1 MRCSFF
7 VALLVNCFLAAA
19 SVFAVEIAPWS
30 GAVTTNSATVKVK
43 MPAANS
49 GAELLVSTSADL
61 SDPIV
66 VAPEASHATSQVASF
81 RLSGLNPDTQ
91 YYFAVRQGETVYDAP
106 DQKGQFR
113 TFAENP
119 QTFSFVFGACART
132 GSNHIVFEKIRQRQP
147 LFFMNIGDLHYE
159 NIGANDPDRFRKAYD
174 RVFSAPRQNA
184 LYRNIPLAYVW
195 DDHDFG
201 PNNSHRHAPGR
212 EASRATYREYIP
224 HYPLAFDQTDAPIDQ
239 AFTVGRVRFILS
251 DLRSE
256 RDPEKVKDGPD
267 KRMMNEEQLAWF
279 KAQILEA
286 KAAGQ
291 AIFWVS
297 SVPWINKPG
306 LTGDNWG
313 GFRRQRGEIANFF
326 AENQIDNLTILCGDA
341 HMLAADD
348 GTNANYSSDPNAPPI
363 RVLHSAALDRGG
375 STKGGPYSH
384 GTFPNSKTEGLH
396 GQYAVVTVTDLGD
409 ELQIDFAGYRVGQ
422 TGEETELL
430 SMSWTMPV
438 GQTGE

>member
-7 VALLVNCFLAAA
+7 VAVLVNCCLAVAP
-19 SVFAVEIAPWS
+19 VFAVEIAPWS
-30 GAVTTNSATVKVK
+30 GAVTTDSATVKAK
-43 MPAANS
+43 MPAVDS
-49 GAELLVSTSADL
+49 GAELLVSTRADL

-66 VAPEASHATSQVASF
+66 VAAEASHATSQIASF
-81 RLSGLNPDTQ
+81 RLTGLNPDTH
-91 YYFAVRQGETVYDAP
+91 YYYAVRQGQTVYDAA
-106 DQKGQFR
+106 DQKGRFR
-113 TFAENP
+113 TFAEKP

-159 NIGANDPDRFRKAYD
+159 NIGTNDPNRFRKAYD
-174 RVFSAPRQNA
+174 RVFSSPRQNE
-184 LYRNIPLAYVW
+184 LYRNIPLVHVW

-224 HYPLAFDQTDAPIDQ
+224 HYPLAFDQADAPIDQ
-239 AFTVGRVRFILS
+239 AFTVGRARFILS

-256 RDPEKVKDGPD
+256 RDPQDLKDGPD
-267 KRMMNEEQLAWF
+267 KRMMSEEQLAWF
-279 KAQILEA
+279 KDQMLQA

-291 AIFWVS
+291 AIFWIS

-313 GFRRQRGEIANFF
+313 GFRRQRGEIASFF
-326 AENQIDNLTILCGDA
+326 AENKIENLTILCGDA

-348 GTNANYSSDPNAPPI
+348 GTNANYSGDPDAPRI
-363 RVLHSAALDRGG
+363 RVIQSAALDRGG
-375 STKGGPYSH
+375 SSKGGPFSH
-384 GTFPNSKTEGLH
+384 GMFPNSKTEGLH
-396 GQYAVVTVTDLGD
+396 GQYALVTVTERGD
-409 ELQIDFAGYRVGQ
+409 GLEIAFAGYRVDDA
-422 TGEETELL
+422 GEETELL
-430 SMSWTMPV
+430 SMTWTVLAPA
-438 GQTGE
+438 GK